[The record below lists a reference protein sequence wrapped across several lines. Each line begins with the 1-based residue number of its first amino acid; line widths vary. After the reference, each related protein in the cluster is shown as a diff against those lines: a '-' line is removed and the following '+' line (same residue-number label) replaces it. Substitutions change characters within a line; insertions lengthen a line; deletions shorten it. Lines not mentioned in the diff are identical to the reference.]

1 MRADKD
7 EFQRLRDSDTEWHH
21 FNRRPL
27 QNVLFSHSSIQKGVR
42 FNRCRGGL
50 NAEHLRHIFRV
61 VGLPDTGTVPEMRG
75 RLQENL
81 EKCLMV
87 EIIHIGCACGSG
99 TSAGGEARRV
109 PEQERS
115 SPIVKDELVS

>member
-1 MRADKD
+1 M
-7 EFQRLRDSDTEWHH
+7 
-21 FNRRPL
+21 
-27 QNVLFSHSSIQKGVR
+27 
-42 FNRCRGGL
+42 
-50 NAEHLRHIFRV
+50 

-115 SPIVKDELVS
+115 SPIVKMNLFLDDFHKSTRVVLAAHDEARSALTGLIVT

>member
-1 MRADKD
+1 MRADKA

-27 QNVLFSHSSIQKGVR
+27 QNVLFSRSSIEKGVQ

-61 VGLPDTGTVPEMRG
+61 VGLPDSGTVPAMRR

-81 EKCLMV
+81 EKCLMC
-87 EIIHIGCACGSG
+87 EIIHNACTMKEHLCSCQC
-99 TSAGGEARRV
+99 T
-109 PEQERS
+109 S
-115 SPIVKDELVS
+115 SPNFE